1 MDEKLCENFLNW
13 KEPDVDYIS
22 HVESPSIL
30 DYGDVSHQ
38 MTSRFWLIR
47 AIQAKSSKKLNKVIS
62 VLEDISNYPMGISE
76 DILILSKSFGHQL
89 QS

>member
-1 MDEKLCENFLNW
+1 MDENLCENFLNW

-30 DYGDVSHQ
+30 DYGDMSHQ

-62 VLEDISNYPMGISE
+62 VLEDISNYPMGISP
-76 DILILSKSFGHQL
+76 DILNSTKSFTNKV
-89 QS
+89 